1 MKNTIKF
8 AALGAMA
15 LAASSSA
22 ALAGSELLPG
32 ITAGLALG
40 APLPEG
46 VYDISIGAVQ
56 QRTTI
61 GGVEAALPVW
71 LIWSTPY
78 QIAGGRI
85 GLDGTMA
92 YASVDTNVPLVG
104 GANGF
109 QNGLTEATIKW
120 NLQNGF
126 NVGLGVG
133 VWWASDSALAES
145 KTAAP
150 WVRLTLLTST
160 ADGSSAPTP
169 SGAKKRAALA
179 LLATST
185 TTWPQ
190 FVQWASSVRRR
201 GFRFEGPRR
210 RCQAEPVRSR
220 WPRWL

>member
-56 QRTTI
+56 QRAAI

-85 GLDGTMA
+85 GFDGTMA
-92 YASVDTNVPLVG
+92 WANVDSQLTAPARLSMASRM
-104 GANGF
+104 A
-109 QNGLTEATIKW
+109 
-120 NLQNGF
+120 
-126 NVGLGVG
+126 
-133 VWWASDSALAES
+133 
-145 KTAAP
+145 
-150 WVRLTLLTST
+150 
-160 ADGSSAPTP
+160 
-169 SGAKKRAALA
+169 
-179 LLATST
+179 
-185 TTWPQ
+185 
-190 FVQWASSVRRR
+190 
-201 GFRFEGPRR
+201 
-210 RCQAEPVRSR
+210 
-220 WPRWL
+220 